1 MTPRTRGPTSAAH
14 PWHPAALRT
23 RTWRWRLRALP
34 LLQQSEA
41 ASRIRC
47 QLSGRDVAF
56 GCMAQAAE
64 VDIYVRRPS
73 AATAVCIANRRATP
87 NERCVK
93 RSQLPPAA
101 FYPEAAI
108 NINKHWVAGVSCG
121 LALCIK
127 VSAVKALLALA
138 AMDAALKRNFK
149 YAVLVLLL
157 MTSTRPLQC
166 REFVYCCLVGEL
178 SWGSV
183 CYCERCIAAGEL
195 STFPSH
201 AKQDL
206 PCKPALEAG

>member
-14 PWHPAALRT
+14 PWLPAALRT
-23 RTWRWRLRALP
+23 RTWRWRLRTLP
-34 LLQQSEA
+34 LPQQSEA
-41 ASRIRC
+41 APRIRC

-64 VDIYVRRPS
+64 VEIYVRRPS
-73 AATAVCIANRRATP
+73 AATALCIANQRAAIK
-87 NERCVK
+87 ECCIK
-93 RSQLPPAA
+93 RSKLSPAA

-108 NINKHWVAGVSCG
+108 TIDKYCAASVSCG

-138 AMDAALKRNFK
+138 AMDAALKRDFK
-149 YAVLVLLL
+149 SAVLVLLL

-166 REFVYCCLVGEL
+166 RGCAYCCLVGEL

-183 CYCERCIAAGEL
+183 CYCVRCIAAGEV

-206 PCKPALEAG
+206 PCKLGRR